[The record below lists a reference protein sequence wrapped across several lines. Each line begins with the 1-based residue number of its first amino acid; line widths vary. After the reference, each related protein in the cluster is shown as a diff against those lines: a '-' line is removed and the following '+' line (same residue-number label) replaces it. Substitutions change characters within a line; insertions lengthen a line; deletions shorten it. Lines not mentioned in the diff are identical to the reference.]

1 MRSDDC
7 IVGNYGKYIKTSHLY
22 INVIKNNG
30 VNSLGNYKELFLEKS
45 PSKETIT
52 VQQLIPGFLTD
63 YEIQEVKK
71 LNSKDTLITDGIL
84 MEIIGLTNEDIIN
97 MFHLDR
103 SYVLSKIKVALDAK
117 KTKKIESY
125 DFARKPEFMNS
136 ENQNLLNRDDNRIS

>member
-1 MRSDDC
+1 
-7 IVGNYGKYIKTSHLY
+7 
-22 INVIKNNG
+22 
-30 VNSLGNYKELFLEKS
+30 
-45 PSKETIT
+45 
-52 VQQLIPGFLTD
+52 
-63 YEIQEVKK
+63 
-71 LNSKDTLITDGIL
+71 